1 MKQADLPDA
10 VVTPARLH
18 KMRGVLAQRLA
29 RVTIVLD
36 NVHDPHNLSAVLRS
50 CDAFGIQDV
59 HVIESVE
66 RFVVNRAVSQGVEKW
81 LTIHRWP
88 SPAAC
93 RAYLRRRRF
102 RLYRTAMTA
111 TATSLY
117 ALPCDHNIAVV
128 FGNEHRGVA
137 AETAQLC
144 DDVVTIPMCG
154 FVESLNVSVAAAVTL
169 ATLSHAV
176 RAHGGAKASLPAR
189 RQREL
194 LQAWLMRHARG
205 RAGRTKAGT

>member
-1 MKQADLPDA
+1 MRLADLPDA

-29 RVTIVLD
+29 SVTIVLD
-36 NVHDPHNLSAVLRS
+36 NVHDPHNISAVLRS

-59 HVIESVE
+59 HIIESVE

-81 LTIHRWP
+81 LTLHRWP

-93 RAYLRRRRF
+93 RAYLRRRHF
-102 RLYRTAMTA
+102 RLYRTAMTPAA
-111 TATSLY
+111 TALHNVP
-117 ALPCDHNIAVV
+117 LDHNIAVV

-137 AETAQLC
+137 ADTARLC
-144 DDVVTIPMCG
+144 DAVVTIPMCG
-154 FVESLNVSVAAAVTL
+154 FVESLNVSVAAAVAL
-169 ATLSHAV
+169 ATLSHAA
-176 RAHGGAKASLPAR
+176 REQRGSSACLPPR

-194 LQAWLMRHARG
+194 LRAWLIRHARG
-205 RAGRTKAGT
+205 RSGHTQAGA

>member
-102 RLYRTAMTA
+102 RLYRTAMIA
-111 TATSLY
+111 DAMPVH
-117 ALPCDHNIAVV
+117 ALPLNQNIALV

-137 AETAQLC
+137 LETAQRC
-144 DDVVTIPMCG
+144 DGAVTIPMCG
-154 FVESLNVSVAAAVTL
+154 FVESLNVSVAAAVAL
-169 ATLSHAV
+169 ATVSRAV
-176 RAHGGAKASLPAR
+176 RERSGNKAGLPAR

-194 LQAWLMRHARG
+194 LRAWLIRHARG
-205 RAGRTKAGT
+205 RAGRAKAGT

>member
-18 KMRGVLAQRLA
+18 KMRGVLAQRLT
-29 RVTIVLD
+29 RLTIVLD

-59 HVIESVE
+59 HIIESVE

-81 LTIHRWP
+81 LTVHRWP

-102 RLYRTAMTA
+102 RLYRTAMSPEA
-111 TATSLY
+111 TALQ
-117 ALPCDHNIAVV
+117 AVPCDHKIALV

-137 AETAQLC
+137 ADTARLC
-144 DDVVTIPMCG
+144 DEVVTIPMCG
-154 FVESLNVSVAAAVTL
+154 FVESLNVSVAAAVAL

-176 RAHGGAKASLPAR
+176 REHGGTAACLPAR

-194 LQAWLMRHARG
+194 LRTWLMRHARG
-205 RAGRTKAGT
+205 RSGRAKAGA